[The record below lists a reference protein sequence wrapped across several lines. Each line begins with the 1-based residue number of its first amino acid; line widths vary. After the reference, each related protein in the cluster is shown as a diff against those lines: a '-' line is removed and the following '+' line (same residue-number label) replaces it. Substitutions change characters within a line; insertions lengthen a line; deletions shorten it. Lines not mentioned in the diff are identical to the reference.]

1 MAQPVRQRAAPRRNR
16 RVADAGPGALPVI
29 QPPNPVVQPPLPIDP
44 PLLPEVLLRIPN
56 VMVEDPDFQP
66 EVPYVHPPHR
76 LQRIRRLPAHLRP
89 DGDMP
94 AEVAFRGR
102 RGRGRARN
110 ARGQMLI
117 NLFQVVETESRQ
129 ELRNLQYK
137 LFY

>member
-16 RVADAGPGALPVI
+16 RVADADPGALPVI
-29 QPPNPVVQPPLPIDP
+29 QPQLLIVPPPRPVILPPHPVVQPPLPIDP
-44 PLLPEVLLRIPN
+44 PLLPEVLLPIPN

-66 EVPYVHPPHR
+66 EVPYIHPPHR

-110 ARGQMLI
+110 ARGQ
-117 NLFQVVETESRQ
+117 NAD
-129 ELRNLQYK
+129 
-137 LFY
+137 